1 MATQEERNQILRM
14 IEHGQISAEEG
25 ARLLEALQDSD
36 RPTRETPVDGRGKV
50 PGQIRIRVTSLE
62 TGRQKIDMRMPWSL
76 VNVGVHMGARFA
88 RDEIQVQDFIQAVQ
102 AGAAG
107 KIIDVVDEEDGE
119 RVEIYVE

>member
-1 MATQEERNQILRM
+1 MVTPEERIQILKM
-14 IEHGQISAEEG
+14 IERGQISAEEG
-25 ARLLEALQDSD
+25 ARLLEALKDSD
-36 RPTRETPVDGRGKV
+36 RPKRETQVEGRGKA
-50 PGQIRIRVTSLE
+50 PSQIRIRVTNLE

-76 VNVGVHMGARFA
+76 VNVGVNMGARFA

-107 KIIDVVDEEDGE
+107 KIIDVIDEEDGE